1 MPVVATARRLRAVLV
16 LTTACGALF
25 PVVAAAQSAQVRLP
39 KESDVRDVRTDGLR
53 PDFKDGSDKLRVDL
67 RARNTVVDWN
77 GFNIPEGKE
86 INFTDGRLLGSL
98 RGDIAVLNRDVSG
111 NPSQLLGKLTS
122 DSNVAVWVHNA
133 NGILVGSKAAFN
145 TGSLVL
151 TTLDISPEDFVK
163 AGDSY
168 RLQTGAGSQSAITVE
183 QGAKLRVDG
192 STRGLVMI
200 APKIDAHGE
209 FVAEGQDV
217 AFVTASDVT
226 LDYRSGSPLSVT
238 LNRGS
243 AVAGTSQYVR
253 GTVEGNNAIFALASQ
268 DTLTDSLLQVSAAV
282 TTASAGSRGI
292 VLSAGKPATAV
303 NGVTV
308 AGDAAATGGVARLL
322 VDGPLRTDNR
332 DADVTAGASGA
343 VGFGGTVQTRDRFTV
358 ASGGAL
364 SVAGNV
370 TAGGDVLLS
379 GRGVTLGASDPVT
392 QRASGQFRVSSTD
405 GDIVGIGAVT
415 LRSGDTDDDGLLLET
430 LGSSSGSIALGS
442 RSKLIAGDDRRG
454 GLTLARRDTANTVD
468 IGSVEARAL
477 RGAVGSG
484 AISTGNVNLR
494 EALSIGGSTIVTG
507 NLASD
512 RAIDVRGSGA
522 VTTGGIA
529 SGAGTT
535 VVAGGGLTV
544 GGDVTASD
552 SVSLRGGSVTL
563 GGSAL
568 RSGGGIEV
576 TALNGGIT
584 GTRALAIA
592 SNSSRRSDVIKLQAA
607 GAQGIVLADGSAIT
621 GGTDRALNV
630 RVFTAGEAP
639 LKLGDVTAR
648 SLGTIAALDGDS
660 GPGGAFRSAGSLA
673 FGRLDLVDGFAA
685 ESTGG
690 NLTVGRISV
699 SGALQGIDLRAAGTL
714 SVQNDISTSGAVT
727 LSSGSAL
734 TLGAIESR
742 DRAVTLTSGGT
753 LRADR
758 LTGATGV
765 TASGSAV
772 TLGDVRGGSG
782 AVSLSA
788 TSGDLSLASA
798 AGRRVTLDAGGGIGV
813 AGTLTADA
821 GAVDLNAARAIS
833 VGGTV
838 RSTGGGVRVVSTGGS
853 VAVTGGLTS
862 DGAAALSGTAIT
874 LGGTQV
880 ARGGYSAT
888 ASAGGITRSGNG
900 LSIRADSD
908 ANGGEGVT
916 LGATGGAIDLGDS
929 RIDAGGTV
937 RLTTDG
943 QGIAIG
949 GVQAAGLVATGAS
962 ATGAAIRTG
971 DLRVG
976 GPVTLR
982 AAGDVTTGAITTD
995 GAVTLAGNAVRFG
1008 NARATTLSAI
1018 AAGGS
1023 VTGGMI
1029 DTSGDVQ
1036 VQAANGALTLG
1047 RVVTTAGN
1055 VALSALGPVFVQ
1067 GVASAGT
1074 ASVVGTGAG
1083 NDVSVAD
1090 GVAANGAVTVR
1101 SGRDIRTP
1109 FVRSATGA
1117 LTVAAPNG
1125 RLAGFVAGTGTSLSA
1140 GAGQPFSLTVGTDAV
1155 LGDVIGGNISITATA
1170 ITANRIDGGALPVA
1184 LRATAGDLTVTGPVT
1199 GSTVSLTAAGRA
1211 LLGSIDA
1218 LGAVTLGGAQGLSFG
1233 RVSGASIS
1241 ASGGAIRGTALA
1253 STGAIT
1259 LSGADVTLDR
1269 IDAGTLT
1276 ADATGTLAIG
1286 TVEAT
1291 GDATLTGAAAN
1302 FGDVAA
1308 GGALGITTTGEAR
1321 FGRLTGQTV
1330 TATARGGVL
1339 GGTSVIARGNATLA
1353 GQSIDVNSVES
1364 GGALSAKSDG
1374 ALAIGTVQAAGDA
1387 TLAGA
1392 TANLGEVT
1400 AGGALGIATTGDTRF
1415 GRLTGQSVAATAQ
1428 GGALIGTAVVTRGNA
1443 ALAGRSIDVGSVD
1456 SGGSLAATAGD
1467 TLTLGT
1473 VRATGDA
1480 TLSGA
1485 KGNVGDVTAGGALGI
1500 TTTGAARFGRLS
1512 GQTVTAT
1519 AQGGALSG
1527 TSVVARGNA
1536 TLAGQSVD
1544 IGTVDSGGSL
1554 SAKTDA
1560 ALTIGTV
1567 KAAGDATLAAGTTG
1581 SFGTATAGG
1590 ALRTTSAGALRF
1602 DRLAGRS
1609 VTATAQGGALSGGTV
1624 SATGDVTLGGQSVE
1638 IGPIEGGGSL
1648 VAEATGGALRL
1659 GTVAMGGNVTA
1670 RATGAATLANGVTA
1684 GGAYRVTAGS
1694 IALDGAQQA
1703 GGEVRLTATG
1713 GAIGGASG
1721 LTLVSG
1727 TAAGIA
1733 GGAAPMV
1740 LDATAGIDL
1749 SGATLRVGAGS
1760 ALALRAGRGQA
1771 IRLGSVEAGSLGG
1784 FDGTAPVDR
1793 LTHDASVT
1801 TGDLKVGRMAV
1812 TLSSGDL
1819 TTGRIAAT
1827 GPVSLIATSG
1837 SVRGGD
1843 LTAGTLEARAGST
1856 LSLGSATVGGA
1867 ATLEAGN
1874 IDLRALTA
1882 QTLTIKTAGTLGDV
1896 NGGAAALRT
1905 TGGDLTVD
1913 AGTARLASVDS
1924 AGSATLRGTS
1934 VEVRD
1939 KLSAARALL
1948 VEARS
1953 ALTLQNASAGGDLS
1967 LTSAGAVNT
1976 GEVSAGGALSVDGAG
1991 VTLGAVRAG
2000 GALKAT
2006 SSAGLSLA
2014 SGSGN
2019 GITLDAAGLVR
2030 AGALTGGPSISIR
2043 GADAELSGA
2052 IRGSSVRFATRN
2064 PATTALRIGDGTQGD
2079 GFRLSAAEV
2088 AQVAADTL
2096 GFDSGAGAMEIGS
2109 IALAPSAGRSVE
2121 MLSTGDVR
2129 VTGQVSATG
2138 TGRSIR
2144 IGGDG
2149 ANGNAATIH
2158 LIATSD
2164 AGGRLLLGDNDLDL
2178 RGNRIAAGLAPG
2190 FLDTLQPG
2198 DAGRA
2203 QAQALIGNPNSALY
2217 NTQLGGGFFAPD
2229 ATTMIAARSLTV
2241 RFGDYALFQ
2250 NTAVPGRSSGVTVG
2264 SLAAPVT
2271 PALRIATY
2279 GTPSTASFAFFG
2291 EINGITGAGAALLGN
2306 PVIDIQP
2313 QLLPNSRINGCL
2325 AGSGAGCL
2333 TTIVIQPTLQVFDWD
2348 SQAVFGILQ
2357 DVSLPFTPIIGGNN
2371 EALLSGLPA
2380 LAPETRA
2387 DAAAPAPTVPA
2398 QPQQEPK
2405 P

>member
-1 MPVVATARRLRAVLV
+1 MPMPVVATARRLRAALV

-25 PVVAAAQSAQVRLP
+25 PALAVAQSAQVRLP
-39 KESDVRDVRTDGLR
+39 TESDVRDVRTDGLR
-53 PDFKDGSDKLRVDL
+53 PDFKDSSNRLRVDL
-67 RARNTVVDWN
+67 RGRNTVIDWN
-77 GFNIPEGKE
+77 GFNIPESKE
-86 INFTDGRLLGSL
+86 VNFTDGRLLGGL

-122 DSNVAVWVHNA
+122 DANVAVWVHNA

-151 TTLDISPEDFVK
+151 TTLDISPEDFVR

-168 RLQTGAGSQSAITVE
+168 RLQASAGSQSAITVE

-192 STRGLVMI
+192 STRGLVML

-238 LNRGS
+238 INRGS

-253 GTVEGNNAIFALASQ
+253 GTVAGNNAIFALASQ

-292 VLSAGKPATAV
+292 VLSAGKPAAAV

-322 VDGPLRTDNR
+322 VDGALRADNR
-332 DADVTAGASGA
+332 DADIVAGASGSA
-343 VGFGGTVQTRDRFTV
+343 SFGGAVQTRDDFSV

-364 SVAGNV
+364 SIAGNV

-379 GRGVTLGASDPVT
+379 GRGVTLGATDPVT
-392 QRASGQFRVSSTD
+392 QRAGGQFRVSSTD
-405 GDIVGIGAVT
+405 GDIVGIGTVT
-415 LRSGDTDDDGLLLET
+415 LRSGDTGDDGLLLET
-430 LGSSSGSIALGS
+430 LGSSAGNIRLGS
-442 RSKLIAGDDRRG
+442 RSRLIAGDDRRG
-454 GLTLARRDTANTVD
+454 GLTLARRDGATAID

-484 AISTGNVNLR
+484 AIGTGDVNLR

-507 NLASD
+507 DLASD

-522 VTTGGIA
+522 VTTGGID
-529 SGAGTT
+529 SGAGAT
-535 VVAGGGLTV
+535 VVAGTALTV
-544 GGDVTASD
+544 GGDVAASD
-552 SVSLRGGSVTL
+552 GVSLRGGSVTL

-568 RSGGGIEV
+568 RSGGGIDV
-576 TALNGGIT
+576 TALTGGIT
-584 GTRALAIA
+584 GSRALAIA
-592 SNSSRRSDVIKLQAA
+592 SGSSRRSDVIKLQAA
-607 GAQGIVLADGSAIT
+607 GADGIVLADGSTIT
-621 GGTDRALNV
+621 GGTNRALDV
-630 RVFTAGEAP
+630 RVFTASEAP

-648 SLGTIAALDGDS
+648 SLGTIATLDGDT
-660 GPGGAFRSAGSLA
+660 GPGGAFRSAGSLT

-690 NLTVGRISV
+690 NLTVGRIAV

-714 SVQNDISTSGAVT
+714 SVQSDISTSGAVT
-727 LSSGSAL
+727 LASGTAL
-734 TLGAIESR
+734 TLGTIESR

-753 LRADR
+753 LRAGR
-758 LTGATGV
+758 VSGATGV
-765 TASGSAV
+765 TASGTAV
-772 TLGDVRGGSG
+772 TLGDVRGGTG
-782 AVSLSA
+782 AVTLGA
-788 TSGDLSLASA
+788 TSGDLSVASA
-798 AGRRVTLDAGGGIGV
+798 AGRRVALDAGGGIGV
-813 AGTLTADA
+813 TGTLTADA
-821 GAVDLNAARAIS
+821 GAVELNAGGAIA
-833 VGGTV
+833 VAGTI
-838 RSTGGGVRVVSTGGS
+838 RSTGGNVRVVSTGGS
-853 VAVTGGLTS
+853 VGVTGGLTS
-862 DGAAALSGTAIT
+862 DGAATLSGTAIT
-874 LGGTQV
+874 LGGTQT
-880 ARGGYSAT
+880 ARGAYSAT
-888 ASAGGITRSGNG
+888 ASAGGITRSGNA

-908 ANGGEGVT
+908 ATGGEGVT

-943 QGIAIG
+943 QGITIG
-949 GVQAAGLVATGAS
+949 GVQAAGLVATGATT
-962 ATGAAIRTG
+962 TGAAIRTG
-971 DLRVG
+971 DLRLG
-976 GPVTLR
+976 GPATLR
-982 AAGDVTTGAITTD
+982 AAGDVTTGAINTD
-995 GAVTLAGNAVRFG
+995 GAVTLGGNAVRFG
-1008 NARATTLSAI
+1008 NARAASLSAI
-1018 AAGGS
+1018 AAGGV
-1023 VTGGMI
+1023 VTGGNI

-1036 VQAANGALTLG
+1036 VQAANGVLTLG
-1047 RVVTTAGN
+1047 RIATTGGD
-1055 VALSALGPVFVQ
+1055 VALGALGPVFVQ

-1074 ASVVGTGAG
+1074 ASVIGTGAG

-1125 RLAGFVAGTGTSLSA
+1125 RLAGFVTGTGTSLSA

-1155 LGDVIGGNISITATA
+1155 LGDVVGGNISITATA
-1170 ITANRIDGGALPVA
+1170 ITANRIDGGSLPVA
-1184 LRATAGDLTVTGPVT
+1184 LRATVGDLTVSGPVT

-1211 LLGSIDA
+1211 LLGSVDA
-1218 LGAVTLGGAQGLSFG
+1218 SGAVTLGGAQGLSFG
-1233 RVSGASIS
+1233 RVSGASID
-1241 ASGGAIRGTALA
+1241 ASGGAIRGDALS

-1286 TVEAT
+1286 TIEATGDAVLTGASGNFGDVTAGGALGITTSGATRFGRLTGQSIAATARGGALIGTAVVARGNATLTGQSIDLGLAESGGSLSAKSDAALAIGTVRAT
-1291 GDATLTGAAAN
+1291 GDATLTGATGT
-1302 FGDVAA
+1302 FGTVTA
-1308 GGALGITTTGEAR
+1308 GGALGLSTTGATR
-1321 FGRLTGQTV
+1321 FDQLTGQTV
-1330 TATARGGVL
+1330 TATAQGGAL
-1339 GGTSVIARGNATLA
+1339 NGTAVVARGNATLA
-1353 GQSIDVNSVES
+1353 GQSIDIGSVDS
-1364 GGALSAKSDG
+1364 GGALSATTGG
-1374 ALAIGTVQAAGDA
+1374 ALTLGTGKAVGDA
-1387 TLAGA
+1387 VLSAG
-1392 TANLGEVT
+1392 TTGNLGTVT
-1400 AGGALGIATTGDTRF
+1400 AGGAL
-1415 GRLTGQSVAATAQ
+1415 
-1428 GGALIGTAVVTRGNA
+1428 
-1443 ALAGRSIDVGSVD
+1443 
-1456 SGGSLAATAGD
+1456 
-1467 TLTLGT
+1467 
-1473 VRATGDA
+1473 RA
-1480 TLSGA
+1480 
-1485 KGNVGDVTAGGALGI
+1485 
-1500 TTTGAARFGRLS
+1500 
-1512 GQTVTAT
+1512 
-1519 AQGGALSG
+1519 
-1527 TSVVARGNA
+1527 
-1536 TLAGQSVD
+1536 
-1544 IGTVDSGGSL
+1544 
-1554 SAKTDA
+1554 
-1560 ALTIGTV
+1560 
-1567 KAAGDATLAAGTTG
+1567 
-1581 SFGTATAGG
+1581 
-1590 ALRTTSAGALRF
+1590 TSAGALRF
-1602 DRLAGRS
+1602 DRLAGRA
-1609 VTATAQGGALSGGTV
+1609 VTAASQGGALSGGTV
-1624 SATGDVTLGGQSVE
+1624 SATGDVTLGGQSIAV
-1638 IGPIEGGGSL
+1638 GPVAGAGSL
-1648 VAEATGGALRL
+1648 AADSTAGALQL
-1659 GTVAMGGNVTA
+1659 GAVAMGGNVTV
-1670 RATGAATLANGVTA
+1670 RASGAATLANGVTA

-1694 IALDGAQQA
+1694 IALGGEQQA
-1703 GGEVRLTATG
+1703 GGEVRLSATN

-1727 TAAGIA
+1727 TA
-1733 GGAAPMV
+1733 GGTAPII

-1749 SGATLRVGAGS
+1749 SGASLRTGAGS

-1784 FDGTAPVDR
+1784 FDGSAPVDR
-1793 LTHDASVT
+1793 LTHDGSVT
-1801 TGDLKVGRMAV
+1801 TGDLTVGRMAV

-1819 TTGRIAAT
+1819 TTGRISAT
-1827 GPVSLIATSG
+1827 GPVSLIASSG

-1843 LTAGTLEARAGST
+1843 LTAGTLEAKAGST
-1856 LSLGSATVGGA
+1856 LALGTATVGGT

-1882 QTLTIKTAGTLGDV
+1882 QALTIKTAGTLGAG
-1896 NGGAAALRT
+1896 NGGATALRT
-1905 TGGDLTVD
+1905 TGGDLTVE
-1913 AGTARLASVDS
+1913 AGTARLASVES

-1939 KLSAARALL
+1939 RLSAARALL

-1953 ALTLQNASAGGDLS
+1953 ALTLQNAAAGGDVS
-1967 LTSAGAVNT
+1967 LASTGAVNA

-2006 SSAGLSLA
+2006 SSGGLSLA

-2019 GITLDAAGLVR
+2019 GITLDAVGLVR
-2030 AGALTGGPSISIR
+2030 AGALSGGPSIAIR

-2052 IRGSSVRFATRN
+2052 IRGSSVRFATRD
-2064 PATTALRIGDGTQGD
+2064 PATTALRIGDGTQAN

-2088 AQVAADTL
+2088 AQVAADSVA
-2096 GFDSGAGAMEIGS
+2096 FDGGAGAMEIGS
-2109 IALAPSAGRSVE
+2109 VALAPSVGRSVE

-2138 TGRSIR
+2138 AGRSIR

-2164 AGGRLLLGDNDLDL
+2164 AGGRLLVGDNDLDL
-2178 RGNRIAAGLAPG
+2178 RGNRIAAGLSTG

-2250 NTAVPGRSSGVTVG
+2250 NTAVPGRSSGVSVG
-2264 SLAAPVT
+2264 SLTAPVT

-2279 GTPSTASFAFFG
+2279 GTPAAASFAFFG
-2291 EINGITGAGAALLGN
+2291 DINGITGAGAALLGN

-2380 LAPETRA
+2380 LVPETPA
-2387 DAAAPAPTVPA
+2387 DAAAPAPTVVPS
-2398 QPQQEPK
+2398 QEPK